1 LIFCLL
7 TSLPLPLSDSELTPK
22 IFEILYATAEG
33 FQSVEDTGA
42 GREEPVEP
50 SHEAEAEEED
60 ETY

>member
-1 LIFCLL
+1 
-7 TSLPLPLSDSELTPK
+7 LTPK